1 MGLGSSTCVVHIAK
15 SVIRWLPFVDM
26 FQGILT
32 MVNDGIEGD
41 SQPTAGINTTLG
53 HAFNTAGKASI
64 DDALDLIQPNNDIAG
79 QLCLPGQ
86 PKMTRIG
93 RTSVKYTNDEAGVG
107 LVWRKHGELVNDY
120 LFPLRTE
127 VP

>member
-1 MGLGSSTCVVHIAK
+1 MTNVH
-15 SVIRWLPFVDM
+15 VD
-26 FQGILT
+26 LR
-32 MVNDGIEGD
+32 VEVYHLLYDGFD
-41 SQPTAGINTTLG
+41 LVKPT
-53 HAFNTAGKASI
+53 
-64 DDALDLIQPNNDIAG
+64 NDIAE
-79 QLCLPGQ
+79 QLCLSGP

>member
-1 MGLGSSTCVVHIAK
+1 M
-15 SVIRWLPFVDM
+15 
-26 FQGILT
+26 
-32 MVNDGIEGD
+32 E
-41 SQPTAGINTTLG
+41 

-79 QLCLPGQ
+79 QLCLPDL

-93 RTSVKYTNDEAGVG
+93 RTSVKYTNDEAGMG